1 MSYVEVTG
9 LLPGGVTDTVRWE
22 DGEWTALE
30 PVLRMIDEAKRAGV
44 SATPTSPYLDP
55 NSPRAAVILAVRVMQ
70 VVDSFE
76 TDIPFE
82 PDYLP
87 PDAIA

>member
-9 LLPGGVTDTVRWE
+9 SLIGGVTDTVRWE

-30 PVLRMIDEAKRAGV
+30 PVLRMIDEAKSRGV
-44 SATPTSPYLDP
+44 SFTPTSPFLDP
-55 NSPRAAVILAVRVMQ
+55 ESPRAAVILAVRVFE
-70 VVDSFE
+70 VVDSFD
-76 TDIPFE
+76 TDIPIE
-82 PDYLP
+82 PEDLP